1 MMLIGFGYL
10 MTFIKHH
17 LWSTLS
23 YTFFINAIVVQL
35 YLLWA
40 PFWHKVFEG
49 HWGDKIYIVEKSFT
63 TGSYSV
69 ASVLIAFGAVLG
81 RVGPLELLIMALV
94 QIIGYTLNEQ
104 IVYER
109 IHAYDVGGSTA
120 IHTFGAYFGLTV
132 SVILAKWAKPLIKPV
147 TSYSSNVFAF
157 LGTFFLWM
165 FWPSFNAGY
174 FATNPYEKSTII
186 ANTII
191 SLTGSCLGTFI
202 MTSLFRHKFDLED
215 ILNASLAGGVIIGA
229 PSGIF
234 TNAAGPLCI
243 GIFAGII
250 SGLGYEYLE
259 QFIQDKFGIYDSC
272 GVNNLHGIPGI
283 LGGVFSA
290 IAIAAYTSQ
299 PITDTT
305 QASYLPFYPVPGTN
319 LNIHGRTFYQQGGIQ
334 IAAIFISMGIGIGF
348 GIIAGFLITTVYK
361 MKPEEFNNDE
371 INFEHA
377 YDDTELQAHENY
389 EANPESSNKIKG

>member
-1 MMLIGFGYL
+1 
-10 MTFIKHH
+10 
-17 LWSTLS
+17 
-23 YTFFINAIVVQL
+23 
-35 YLLWA
+35 
-40 PFWHKVFEG
+40 
-49 HWGDKIYIVEKSFT
+49 
-63 TGSYSV
+63 
-69 ASVLIAFGAVLG
+69 
-81 RVGPLELLIMALV
+81 
-94 QIIGYTLNEQ
+94 
-104 IVYER
+104 
-109 IHAYDVGGSTA
+109 
-120 IHTFGAYFGLTV
+120 
-132 SVILAKWAKPLIKPV
+132 
-147 TSYSSNVFAF
+147 
-157 LGTFFLWM
+157 M

-174 FATNPYEKSTII
+174 FATNPYEKSTIV

-191 SLTGSCLGTFI
+191 ALTGSCLGTFI

-229 PSGIF
+229 PAGIF

-283 LGGVFSA
+283 LGGIFSA
-290 IAIAAYTSQ
+290 IAIASYTSQ

-334 IAAIFISMGIGIGF
+334 IAAIFISMGIAIGF
-348 GIIAGFLITTVYK
+348 GIIAGFLITRVYK

-377 YDDTELQAHENY
+377 YDDSFQQQETHGIN
-389 EANPESSNKIKG
+389 NFESAQKIQN